1 MIVVTSKD
9 VSEEERR
16 ELADLASA
24 LLSKG
29 DQVQAR
35 LKEILRTLV
44 PPSRR
49 TLDSEPD
56 GDEQAT
62 EPSAAKD
69 PAEPEGA

>member
-1 MIVVTSKD
+1 VIVVTSKD

-29 DQVQAR
+29 DRVQAR

-44 PPSRR
+44 PPSLRSPG
-49 TLDSEPD
+49 SEPGGAD
-56 GDEQAT
+56 QAA

-69 PAEPEGA
+69 STGPEGA